1 MDDQEKLKAV
11 QNYLQSEFP
20 GSEIEVIF
28 QPDEKVHVFQIL
40 QQGKSHRAMVT
51 ETFLNVREAPQIQAT
66 LKAFTLAEHLR
77 ELGQTPVV
85 VTPHGLK
92 LEGD

>member
-1 MDDQEKLKAV
+1 MDNQEKLKAV

-20 GSEIEVIF
+20 GSEIEVGF
-28 QPDEKVHVFQIL
+28 EPVEKVHVFHIL
-40 QQGKSHRAMVT
+40 QQGKFHRAMVT
-51 ETFLNVREAPQIQAT
+51 ETFLNVREAPQIQAA

-77 ELGQTPVV
+77 ELGATPVV